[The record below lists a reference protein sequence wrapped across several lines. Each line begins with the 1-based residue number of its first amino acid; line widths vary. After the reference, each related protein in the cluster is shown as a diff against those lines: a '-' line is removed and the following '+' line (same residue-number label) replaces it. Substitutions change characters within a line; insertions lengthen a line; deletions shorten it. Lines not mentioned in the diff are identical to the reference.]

1 MNRLLLALVLIVCT
15 QTSFSARASETNSSA
30 IVNFS
35 RIIHGWTN
43 YSTGFTATID
53 TDPAAGDFA
62 TLASFYTPEFDV
74 VPVDYGV
81 VVVWLGAQSQHF
93 DWSNFDFRVGIWSSL
108 PAFIT
113 SPTTG
118 DVATVFFNAPTG
130 GSTSTRDATT
140 RGGRPAYYLRFCL
153 TNTPVTLR
161 ADHTYLVGFAASTF
175 VWDNGELF
183 VPTAPTSG
191 PSDVQA
197 GDLVPGGWTYLTN
210 AGGLTIY
217 SGQLATELLVTPLP
231 QLRIRALT
239 NEVEISWPASLTGV
253 VVESTLHL
261 ERLAVWSSVNSAPQ
275 GEGTWK
281 RVNLPNS
288 SAAQRFFRLRMEA
301 P

>member
-1 MNRLLLALVLIVCT
+1 MNRLLLALVLVVCT
-15 QTSFSARASETNSSA
+15 QTWGLAQTSPA
-30 IVNFS
+30 IVGFS

-53 TDPAAGDFA
+53 TDPAFGDFA

-74 VPVDYGV
+74 APGEYGV
-81 VVVWLGAQSQHF
+81 VVVWLGAQGQHF
-93 DWSNFDFRVGIWSSL
+93 DWSNFDFRVGLWSSL
-108 PAFIT
+108 AAFT
-113 SPTTG
+113 HSPKTG

-140 RGGRPAYYLRFCL
+140 RGGRPAYYLRFYL
-153 TNTPVTLR
+153 TNAPVTLR

-175 VWDNGELF
+175 VQDNGELF

-197 GDLVPGGWTYLTN
+197 GDLVPGGWSYLTN

-217 SGQLATELLVTPLP
+217 SGQLATELFVTPLP
-231 QLRIRALT
+231 QLRIHALAT
-239 NEVEISWPASLTGV
+239 QVEVSWPASLNGV
-253 VVESTLHL
+253 VLESTPRLGT
-261 ERLAVWSSVNSAPQ
+261 LAVWSPVDGAPE
-275 GEGTWK
+275 GEGSWK
-281 RVNLPNS
+281 KLNLPNS
-288 SAAQRFFRLRMEA
+288 DAAQRFFRLRMEA